1 MKNNKFLANK
11 NILFIFKG
19 SLIGLIT
26 GFVVSLFRLSIQ
38 TILDFIIYLYKLAHS
53 NPIFLLVILL
63 LMIFIGFIN
72 ATLIKSQPHIKG
84 SGIPEVEGQLMGELE
99 LPWFSILWKKFIA
112 GILSIGSGL
121 FLGREGPSIQL
132 GSAIGQGSS
141 QFISSTPSEVRIL
154 TASGAAAG
162 LSAAFNAPMAGTLF
176 ILEEVYHNFSPLVW
190 ISALTSSIFANF
202 VSSNIFGLTPVLKIN
217 HTNDFPLK
225 YYWILL
231 ILGIVLGILG
241 FIYQKVT
248 FFMPKIYVKLLSS
261 IPSYWYGILP
271 LILVIPIG
279 YLFPNLLGGGNSLI
293 LYLPQNNLPLYCIIL
308 IFLLRFIFSTFS
320 YGSGLPGG
328 IFLPI
333 LTLGALIGGIVGS
346 IFFHLHLMP
355 KEYIINLLIFS
366 MAGYFAGIGKAPFS
380 AIILIT
386 EMVGNLSHLMPLAVV
401 SLIAY
406 ITVDILGGAP
416 IYETLLQKILNEQ
429 KINLFSGKVD
439 QLEFPIY
446 EDSFYTQQRVR
457 DIHWPQNTLLT
468 HIRHGER
475 NIIPNGDTI
484 ILPGDTLI
492 LIVDHKQRA
501 NTMKQLKKMQ

>member
-1 MKNNKFLANK
+1 MKNSKLLDNK
-11 NILFIFKG
+11 NISFILKG

-26 GFVVSLFRLSIQ
+26 GFVVSFFRLSIQ
-38 TILDFIIYLYKLAHS
+38 EILKFITYLYKLSHTS
-53 NPIFLLVILL
+53 SLILLVILV
-63 LMIFIGFIN
+63 LMILIGLAN
-72 ATLIKSQPHIKG
+72 AYLIKSQPHIKG
-84 SGIPEVEGQLMGELE
+84 SGIPEIEGQLMGELE

-132 GSAIGQGSS
+132 GGAIGQGFS
-141 QFISSTPSEVRIL
+141 QSINSNPSETRIL

-176 ILEEVYHNFSPLVW
+176 VLEEVYHNFSPLVW
-190 ISALTSSIFANF
+190 ISALASSIFSNF
-202 VSSNIFGLTPVLKIN
+202 ISSNIFGLTPVLQIH
-217 HTNDFPLK
+217 HTNNFPLK

-231 ILGIVLGILG
+231 ILGVILG
-241 FIYQKVT
+241 ALGFLYQKAT
-248 FFMPKIYVKLLSS
+248 LIMPIIYEKTLQR
-261 IPSYWYGILP
+261 IPSYFYGLVP

-279 YLFPNLLGGGNSLI
+279 YLFPDLLGGGNSLI
-293 LYLPQNNLPLYCIIL
+293 LNLPHNQPALICIIL
-308 IFLLRFIFSTFS
+308 IFILRFVFSVFS

-328 IFLPI
+328 IFLPV

-346 IFFHLHLMP
+346 TLFHLNLMP
-355 KEYIINLLIFS
+355 HEYIINLLIFS

-401 SLIAY
+401 SLVAY

-416 IYETLLQKILNEQ
+416 IYESLLQRMLNQQ
-429 KINLFSGKVD
+429 KINSFSGKID

-446 EDSFYTQQRVR
+446 ENSSYTQQRVR
-457 DIHWPQNTLLT
+457 DIKWPKNTLLT
-468 HIRHGER
+468 YIRHGEK

-484 ILPGDTLI
+484 IRPGDTLVI
-492 LIVDHKQRA
+492 AVDHTQRG
-501 NTMKQLKKMQ
+501 NIMRELKNR